1 MTFIKCANCEKI
13 ISIKDLKIP
22 FSPELLNGA
31 TEDNTIRGT
40 DLCAECAAVLEAE
53 RKAAEEAAQRVSQF
67 EEETE
72 EQERESVSVES
83 SADTEG
89 HE

>member
-53 RKAAEEAAQRVSQF
+53 RKAAEEAAQQAIQAA
-67 EEETE
+67 EESEGDNA
-72 EQERESVSVES
+72 ES
-83 SADTEG
+83 
-89 HE
+89 

>member
-31 TEDNTIRGT
+31 TAENTVRGT

-53 RKAAEEAAQRVSQF
+53 RKAAEEAAQQAIQAA
-67 EEETE
+67 EESEGDNA
-72 EQERESVSVES
+72 ES
-83 SADTEG
+83 
-89 HE
+89 

>member
-31 TEDNTIRGT
+31 TEENTARGS
-40 DLCAECAAVLEAE
+40 DLCAECAAALEAE
-53 RKAAEEAAQRVSQF
+53 HKATEEAAQQVLQ
-67 EEETE
+67 TE
-72 EQERESVSVES
+72 ESVEGDN
-83 SADTEG
+83 AEG
-89 HE
+89 